1 MAGCTSHKA
10 IDSVYWP
17 TLLGTQGF
25 RLAQLSDNWKDIVAE
40 LTRKD
45 LRSEKYSNTNL
56 SLLMDSGQDG
66 LVLWFGSFIGT
77 LSGKPELTW
86 MIKSVSKLSVGSDQP
101 WHPSVAE

>member
-25 RLAQLSDNWKDIVAE
+25 RLAQLSDNWEDIVAE

-45 LRSEKYSNTNL
+45 LRSEKN
-56 SLLMDSGQDG
+56 
-66 LVLWFGSFIGT
+66 
-77 LSGKPELTW
+77 
-86 MIKSVSKLSVGSDQP
+86 
-101 WHPSVAE
+101 